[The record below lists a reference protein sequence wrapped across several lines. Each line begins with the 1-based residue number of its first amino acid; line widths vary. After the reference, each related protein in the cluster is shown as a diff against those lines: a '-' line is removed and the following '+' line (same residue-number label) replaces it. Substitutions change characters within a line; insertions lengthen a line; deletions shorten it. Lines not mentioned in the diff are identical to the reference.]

1 MAEPPGFFSR
11 EAGQARRRALNEFLN
26 EGADYFLGPTGIPD
40 RLRSVG
46 ELFNPIAA
54 GEEASVDAIRAADPT
69 LPPEERLRA
78 AARSGAN
85 VAMFGIPG
93 VLAARG
99 FMPTTEALT
108 ETLTGIGMASPAV
121 QEAVRI
127 AIERANQPGP
137 MPTVYMFG
145 GRGTTNEYA
154 DRAMDRAEA
163 LRDQG
168 LSPEDIWRTTAGEFP
183 DAPATVLPDGRPFY
197 EMPDAEAL
205 TQSLAQERAQA
216 LIDQALQATDPEE
229 RALLMGESR
238 RLLDEQPAA
247 AGVLSTPLVDV
258 MTHPQLYQDFP
269 RTGDINAQMA
279 ASLPSGVG
287 GRYYPPASS
296 STAGVAQVSSRYRN
310 QPQSQAEVLLHE
322 TQHGVAGVTGEL
334 PKGANSDT
342 LRDYIARLENRTS
355 QYQNDAIAE
364 SENLTARLDNLE
376 SYFAEQGPDA
386 FLAYQQIVDPLIG
399 RIGMAEEAA
408 KVPYRSLTETLY
420 GREGVSRGFQT
431 QDPSY
436 SLYHMD
442 PGEALARLTA
452 SRREMSM
459 AERGATTPMETL
471 RQESRPIE
479 WDELTKLG
487 SEDDLRNYMQDR
499 FNIDLSEPTI
509 DGVDPY
515 SYFRALNRTVS
526 NSQGIIDETVN
537 ALSGVTDEA
546 SRRKIIAEGRDR
558 VRADLQNRLER
569 LSR

>member
-1 MAEPPGFFSR
+1 MNILDLEPAAFAAALDELGLAGEQRDALIAQYSDPSRGYQRDDRPFFTRLGDNLIGFDDGVETQGER
-11 EAGQARRRALNEFLN
+11 IGQ
-26 EGADYFLGPTGIPD
+26 
-40 RLRSVG
+40 SVG
-46 ELFNPIAA
+46 TFFDAVREDPLGVAGDMASGLYGQIERGVQGELSPFETFELAGILALPAA
-54 GEEASVDAIRAADPT
+54 GARFDPT
-69 LPPEERLRA
+69 V
-78 AARSGAN
+78 AR
-85 VAMFGIPG
+85 
-93 VLAARG
+93 
-99 FMPTTEALT
+99 
-108 ETLTGIGMASPAV
+108 
-121 QEAVRI
+121 
-127 AIERANQPGP
+127 
-137 MPTVYMFG
+137 MFG

-386 FLAYQQIVDPLIG
+386 LLAYEQIVDPLIG

-537 ALSGVTDEA
+537 ALSGVY
-546 SRRKIIAEGRDR
+546 R
-558 VRADLQNRLER
+558 
-569 LSR
+569 

>member
-1 MAEPPGFFSR
+1 MNILDLEPAAFAAALDELGLAGEQRDALIAQYSDPSRGYQRDDRPFLTRLGDNLIGFDDGVETQGER
-11 EAGQARRRALNEFLN
+11 IGQ
-26 EGADYFLGPTGIPD
+26 
-40 RLRSVG
+40 SVG
-46 ELFNPIAA
+46 TFFDAVREDPLGVAGDMASGLYGQIERGVQGELSPFETFELAGILALPAA
-54 GEEASVDAIRAADPT
+54 GARFDPT
-69 LPPEERLRA
+69 V
-78 AARSGAN
+78 AR
-85 VAMFGIPG
+85 
-93 VLAARG
+93 
-99 FMPTTEALT
+99 
-108 ETLTGIGMASPAV
+108 
-121 QEAVRI
+121 
-127 AIERANQPGP
+127 
-137 MPTVYMFG
+137 MFG

-154 DRAMDRAEA
+154 DRAMDRAEE

-168 LSPEDIWRTTAGEFP
+168 LSPEDIWRTTAEEFP

-205 TQSLAQERAQA
+205 TQSLAQERAQT

-376 SYFAEQGPDA
+376 SYFAEQGSDA
-386 FLAYQQIVDPLIG
+386 LLAYEQIVDPLIG

-420 GREGVSRGFQT
+420 GQEGVSRGFQT

-436 SLYHMD
+436 SLYYMD

-479 WDELTKLG
+479 WDELTKIG

-509 DGVDPY
+509 EGVDPY

-526 NSQGIIDETVN
+526 NSQGIIEETVN
-537 ALSGVTDEA
+537 ALRGATDNA
-546 SRRKIIAEGRDR
+546 SFRRIIAEGRDR
-558 VRADLQNRLER
+558 VRADLQSRIER
-569 LSR
+569 LSK

>member
-1 MAEPPGFFSR
+1 MNILDLEPAAFAAALDELGLAGEQRDALIAQYSDPSRGYQRDDRPFFTRLGDNLIGFDDGVETQGER
-11 EAGQARRRALNEFLN
+11 IGQ
-26 EGADYFLGPTGIPD
+26 
-40 RLRSVG
+40 SVG
-46 ELFNPIAA
+46 TFFDAVREDPLGVAGDMVTGLYGDIERGVRGELSPFETFELAGILALPAA
-54 GEEASVDAIRAADPT
+54 GARFDPT
-69 LPPEERLRA
+69 V
-78 AARSGAN
+78 AR
-85 VAMFGIPG
+85 
-93 VLAARG
+93 
-99 FMPTTEALT
+99 
-108 ETLTGIGMASPAV
+108 
-121 QEAVRI
+121 
-127 AIERANQPGP
+127 
-137 MPTVYMFG
+137 MFG

-205 TQSLAQERAQA
+205 TQSLAQERAQT

-355 QYQNDAIAE
+355 RYQNDALVE
-364 SENLTARLDNLE
+364 SENLSARLDNLE
-376 SYFAEQGPDA
+376 SYFAEQGSDA
-386 FLAYQQIVDPLIG
+386 LLAYEQIVDPLIG

-420 GREGVSRGFQT
+420 GQEGVSRGFQT

-436 SLYHMD
+436 SLYYMD

-479 WDELTKLG
+479 WDELTKIG

-509 DGVDPY
+509 EGVDPY

-526 NSQGIIDETVN
+526 NSQGIIEETVN
-537 ALSGVTDEA
+537 ALSGATDNA
-546 SRRKIIAEGRDR
+546 TRSRIIAEGRDR
-558 VRADLQNRLER
+558 VRADLQSRIER
-569 LSR
+569 LSK

>member
-1 MAEPPGFFSR
+1 MNILDLEPAAFAAALDELGLAGEQRDALIAQYSDPSRGYQRDDRPFFTRLGDNLIGFDDGVETQGER
-11 EAGQARRRALNEFLN
+11 IGQ
-26 EGADYFLGPTGIPD
+26 
-40 RLRSVG
+40 SVG
-46 ELFNPIAA
+46 TFFDAVREDPLGVAGDMVTGLYGDIERGVRGELSPFETFELAGILALPAA
-54 GEEASVDAIRAADPT
+54 GARFDPT
-69 LPPEERLRA
+69 V
-78 AARSGAN
+78 AR
-85 VAMFGIPG
+85 
-93 VLAARG
+93 
-99 FMPTTEALT
+99 
-108 ETLTGIGMASPAV
+108 
-121 QEAVRI
+121 
-127 AIERANQPGP
+127 
-137 MPTVYMFG
+137 MFG

-154 DRAMDRAEA
+154 DRAMDRAEE

-168 LSPEDIWRTTAGEFP
+168 LSPEDIWRTTAEEFP

-205 TQSLAQERAQA
+205 TQSLAQERAQT

-376 SYFAEQGPDA
+376 SYFAEQGSDA
-386 FLAYQQIVDPLIG
+386 LLAYEQIVDPLIG

-420 GREGVSRGFQT
+420 GQEGVSRGFQT

-436 SLYHMD
+436 SLYYMD

-479 WDELTKLG
+479 WDELTKIG

>member
-1 MAEPPGFFSR
+1 MNILDLEPAAFAAALDELGLAGEQRDALIAQYSDPSRGYQRDDRPFFTRLGDNLIGFDDGVETQGER
-11 EAGQARRRALNEFLN
+11 IGQ
-26 EGADYFLGPTGIPD
+26 
-40 RLRSVG
+40 SVG
-46 ELFNPIAA
+46 TFFDAVREDPLGVAGDMVTGLYGDIERGVRGELSPFETFELAGILALPAA
-54 GEEASVDAIRAADPT
+54 GAGFDPT
-69 LPPEERLRA
+69 V
-78 AARSGAN
+78 AR
-85 VAMFGIPG
+85 
-93 VLAARG
+93 
-99 FMPTTEALT
+99 
-108 ETLTGIGMASPAV
+108 
-121 QEAVRI
+121 
-127 AIERANQPGP
+127 
-137 MPTVYMFG
+137 MFG

-168 LSPEDIWRTTAGEFP
+168 LSPEDIWRTTAEEFP

-334 PKGANSDT
+334 PKGANTDT

-376 SYFAEQGPDA
+376 SYFAEQGSDA
-386 FLAYQQIVDPLIG
+386 LLAYEQIVDPLIG

-420 GREGVSRGFQT
+420 GQEGVSRGFQT

-436 SLYHMD
+436 SLYYMD

-479 WDELTKLG
+479 WDELTKIG

-509 DGVDPY
+509 EGVDPY

-526 NSQGIIDETVN
+526 NSQGIIEETVN
-537 ALSGVTDEA
+537 ALRGATDNA
-546 SRRKIIAEGRDR
+546 SFRRIIAEGRDR
-558 VRADLQNRLER
+558 VRADLQSRIER
-569 LSR
+569 LSK

>member
-1 MAEPPGFFSR
+1 MNILDLEPAAFAAALDELGLAGEQRDALIAQYSDPSRGYQRDDRPFFTRLGDNLIGFDDGVETQGER
-11 EAGQARRRALNEFLN
+11 IGQ
-26 EGADYFLGPTGIPD
+26 
-40 RLRSVG
+40 SVG
-46 ELFNPIAA
+46 TFFDAVREDPLGVAGDMVTGLYGDIERGVRGELSPFETFELAGILALPAA
-54 GEEASVDAIRAADPT
+54 GARFDPT
-69 LPPEERLRA
+69 V
-78 AARSGAN
+78 AR
-85 VAMFGIPG
+85 
-93 VLAARG
+93 
-99 FMPTTEALT
+99 
-108 ETLTGIGMASPAV
+108 
-121 QEAVRI
+121 
-127 AIERANQPGP
+127 
-137 MPTVYMFG
+137 MFG

-205 TQSLAQERAQA
+205 TQSLAQERAQT

-269 RTGDINAQMA
+269 RTGDIKTQMA
-279 ASLPSGVG
+279 ASLPSNVG
-287 GRYYPPASS
+287 GYYYPPPSS

-355 QYQNDAIAE
+355 RYQNDALVE
-364 SENLTARLDNLE
+364 SENLSARLDNLE
-376 SYFAEQGPDA
+376 SYFAEQGSDA
-386 FLAYQQIVDPLIG
+386 LLAYEQIVDPLIG

-420 GREGVSRGFQT
+420 GQEGVSRGFQT

-436 SLYHMD
+436 SLYYMD

-479 WDELTKLG
+479 WDELTKIG

-569 LSR
+569 LSK

>member
-1 MAEPPGFFSR
+1 
-11 EAGQARRRALNEFLN
+11 
-26 EGADYFLGPTGIPD
+26 
-40 RLRSVG
+40 
-46 ELFNPIAA
+46 
-54 GEEASVDAIRAADPT
+54 
-69 LPPEERLRA
+69 
-78 AARSGAN
+78 
-85 VAMFGIPG
+85 
-93 VLAARG
+93 
-99 FMPTTEALT
+99 
-108 ETLTGIGMASPAV
+108 
-121 QEAVRI
+121 
-127 AIERANQPGP
+127 
-137 MPTVYMFG
+137 MFG

-376 SYFAEQGPDA
+376 SYFAEQGSDA
-386 FLAYQQIVDPLIG
+386 LLAYEQIVDPLIG

-420 GREGVSRGFQT
+420 GQEGVSRGFQT

-436 SLYHMD
+436 SLYYMD

-479 WDELTKLG
+479 WDELTKIG

>member
-1 MAEPPGFFSR
+1 MNILDLEPAAFAAALDELGLAGEQRDALIAQYSDPSRGYQRDDRPFLTRLGDNLIGFDDGVETQGER
-11 EAGQARRRALNEFLN
+11 IGQ
-26 EGADYFLGPTGIPD
+26 
-40 RLRSVG
+40 SVG
-46 ELFNPIAA
+46 TFFDAVREDPLGVAGDMASGLYGQIERGVQGELSPFETFELAGILALPAA
-54 GEEASVDAIRAADPT
+54 GARFDPT
-69 LPPEERLRA
+69 V
-78 AARSGAN
+78 AR
-85 VAMFGIPG
+85 
-93 VLAARG
+93 
-99 FMPTTEALT
+99 
-108 ETLTGIGMASPAV
+108 
-121 QEAVRI
+121 
-127 AIERANQPGP
+127 
-137 MPTVYMFG
+137 MFG

-154 DRAMDRAEA
+154 DRAMDRAEE

-168 LSPEDIWRTTAGEFP
+168 LSPEDIWRTTAEEFP

-205 TQSLAQERAQA
+205 TQSLAQERAQT

-334 PKGANSDT
+334 PKGANPDT

-355 QYQNDAIAE
+355 RYQNDALVE
-364 SENLTARLDNLE
+364 SENLSARLDNLE
-376 SYFAEQGPDA
+376 SYFAEQGSDA
-386 FLAYQQIVDPLIG
+386 LLAYEQIVDPLIG

-420 GREGVSRGFQT
+420 GQEGVSRGLQT

-436 SLYHMD
+436 SLYYMD

-479 WDELTKLG
+479 WDELTKIG

-509 DGVDPY
+509 EGVDPY

-526 NSQGIIDETVN
+526 NSQGIIEETVN
-537 ALSGVTDEA
+537 ALRGATDNA
-546 SRRKIIAEGRDR
+546 SFRRIIAEGRDR
-558 VRADLQNRLER
+558 VRADLQSRIER
-569 LSR
+569 LSK